1 MKSRGKMRSNKK
13 RGVMKKRG
21 GGTLKLKKGGTA
33 KKRK

>member
-1 MKSRGKMRSNKK
+1 MRSNKK

-21 GGTLKLKKGGTA
+21 GGSVMSNRVMKKRGGSA

>member
-1 MKSRGKMRSNKK
+1 MRSNKK

-21 GGTLKLKKGGTA
+21 GGRVMKMRGGSA